1 MTDAA
6 SDKLTRNVIFLVLV
20 ASLGY
25 FVDIYDLMIFSIVRV
40 KSLHDIG
47 VADTDIRSNGV
58 YVMNMQ
64 MGGLIL
70 GGVLWGVLGDK
81 LGRLKVL
88 FGSII
93 LYSLANFVN
102 GFVHDINSYAVI
114 RCTAGIGLSGEL
126 GAGITIVSETLSKE
140 KRGYGTMVVTM
151 IGVLGA
157 VAAGIAGK
165 YDWRTAYFIGGGLGI
180 MLLALR
186 LGTFESGLYKNVAK
200 TKASKGNIFILFTDR
215 KRFLKYLYCILI
227 GAPIWFVVGII
238 ITLSPEFTKVLGTN
252 ENISAGIG
260 VIYFYIGASIGNI
273 IASILAQLTRSRKL
287 TMLIFLVLN
296 AISVLV
302 FLNARGISNQ
312 QFILL
317 SLIIGITGGYLATL
331 VIIATEQFGTNIRA
345 TVTTTVPNLVRGM
358 LIPINAV
365 FSLLLIHFNMIR
377 SGVILMVILTAIA
390 LFALSKLKESFSN
403 DLDYLETS
411 ERDEKVVLLN

>member
-1 MTDAA
+1 MTEDASA
-6 SDKLTRNVIFLVLV
+6 RLTRNAIFLVLV

-47 VADTDIRSNGV
+47 IADADIRSNGV
-58 YVMNMQ
+58 YVINMQ
-64 MGGLIL
+64 MFGLIL
-70 GGVLWGVLGDK
+70 GGILWGVLGDK

-93 LYSLANFVN
+93 VYSLANFAN
-102 GFVHDINSYAVI
+102 GMVHDINSYAII
-114 RCTAGIGLSGEL
+114 RFIAGIGLSGEL
-126 GAGITIVSETLSKE
+126 GAGITLVSETLSKE

-186 LGTFESGLYKNVAK
+186 LGTFESGLYKNVTK
-200 TKASKGNIFILFTDR
+200 TKVSRGNIFMLFTNR

-227 GAPIWFVVGII
+227 GAPLWFIVGII
-238 ITLSPEFTKVLGTN
+238 ITLSPEFTKALGAKET
-252 ENISAGIG
+252 ISAGTGI
-260 VIYFYIGASIGNI
+260 IYFYIGASIGNI

-287 TMLIFLVLN
+287 TMFIFLVLN
-296 AISVLV
+296 AISVLA
-302 FLNARGISNQ
+302 FLNAKGINNQ
-312 QFILL
+312 QFIWL
-317 SLIIGITGGYLATL
+317 SLVIGITGGYLATL
-331 VIIATEQFGTNIRA
+331 VIIAAEQFGTNIRA

-377 SGVILMVILTAIA
+377 SGVILMVILTGIA
-390 LFALSKLKESFSN
+390 LFALSQLKESFSN

-411 ERDEKVVLLN
+411 EAEEKVILLN

>member
-1 MTDAA
+1 MTEDASA
-6 SDKLTRNVIFLVLV
+6 KLTRNAIFLVLV

-93 LYSLANFVN
+93 VYSLANFVN

-200 TKASKGNIFILFTDR
+200 TKASRGNIFILFTDR
-215 KRFLKYLYCILI
+215 KRFLKYFYCILI
-227 GAPIWFVVGII
+227 GAPLWFVVGII

-252 ENISAGIG
+252 ENISAGTG

-273 IASILAQLTRSRKL
+273 IASILAQLTKSRKL

-302 FLNARGISNQ
+302 FLNARGITNQ

-365 FSLLLIHFNMIR
+365 FSLLLIRFNMIR

-390 LFALSKLKESFSN
+390 LFALSQLKESFSN

-411 ERDEKVVLLN
+411 EADEKVILLN